1 MPPQP
6 PSPLSVSIRTTK
18 YEEHSTFDMDE
29 DDQSVTLRRPS
40 SRMNGDAPGI
50 TTSSP
55 ASPTS
60 PTTPTTP
67 CSASTRSRSST
78 NSLSS
83 MSSAS
88 SLLLSQVP
96 VVRRASVTD
105 SILFSSFAETRVP
118 TDIQLEAEDDTMYV
132 EKIRQRRTIT
142 GPVSIPR
149 THTIAAHRSA
159 PPSPHYRRSS
169 RPSSPLTRTYRDVN
183 GEPAELLDILQNLLD
198 PTAPPPGPPPSAPL
212 PPPPPR
218 RTTSMNFEPNGF
230 APSSAFVPPRKD
242 SLSRLRYVSAI

>member
-6 PSPLSVSIRTTK
+6 PSPLSLSIRAGK
-18 YEEHSTFDMDE
+18 YDDHSTFDMDE
-29 DDQSVTLRRPS
+29 DDHSVTLRRPS
-40 SRMNGDAPGI
+40 SRMNSDAPAI

-55 ASPTS
+55 PSPTS

-67 CSASTRSRSST
+67 CSA

-83 MSSAS
+83 LSSAS
-88 SLLLSQVP
+88 SLSLSQVP

-118 TDIQLEAEDDTMYV
+118 AVIQLETEDDTVYV
-132 EKIRQRRTIT
+132 EKLRQRRTIN
-142 GPVSIPR
+142 GPMPIPR
-149 THTIAAHRSA
+149 AHTIAAHRSA

-169 RPSSPLTRTYRDVN
+169 SRPASPLTRSYRDGQ

-198 PTAPPPGPPPSAPL
+198 PRAPPPGPPPSAPL

-218 RTTSMNFEPNGF
+218 RTTSMNFEPSGLVS
-230 APSSAFVPPRKD
+230 PSALVPPRKD